1 MRPFLHEFLESAY
14 ENYDIVIWCKYLKLW
29 NLYWWKFFFAV
40 HRLIS
45 MFKIHCLIIIAHA
58 WLVLVGFS
66 ECFWPKNLHSL
77 GPMISR
83 IVNIEVNI
91 FLVMYLKQLITNKI
105 MSYSS
110 NNVLTIPTNFGF
122 CLITLYYFF
131 KNVHC
136 ISLHFSV
143 ECCGAAKLFLHLS

>member
-1 MRPFLHEFLESAY
+1 M
-14 ENYDIVIWCKYLKLW
+14 
-29 NLYWWKFFFAV
+29 KFVLMKVFFAV

-45 MFKIHCLIIIAHA
+45 MFKMHCLIIIAHA
-58 WLVLVGFS
+58 WLVLGGFS

-77 GPMISR
+77 RPMISR

-91 FLVMYLKQLITNKI
+91 FLVMYLKQLITNKM

-110 NNVLTIPTNFGF
+110 NIVLTIPTNFGF
-122 CLITLYYFF
+122 CLIILFF
-131 KNVHC
+131 FLNVHC

-143 ECCGAAKLFLHLS
+143 ECCGAAKLFLHMSKIKGMNFLNKRC

>member
-1 MRPFLHEFLESAY
+1 MVWVFKVMKF
-14 ENYDIVIWCKYLKLW
+14 VLKV
-29 NLYWWKFFFAV
+29 FFAV

-45 MFKIHCLIIIAHA
+45 MFKMHCLIIIAHA
-58 WLVLVGFS
+58 WLVLGGFS

-77 GPMISR
+77 RPMIWR
-83 IVNIEVNI
+83 VLYIEVNI

-110 NNVLTIPTNFGF
+110 NKCFDYPNKLWILSDYTIF
-122 CLITLYYFF
+122 FF

-143 ECCGAAKLFLHLS
+143 ECYFFTGAKSKVWIF

>member
-1 MRPFLHEFLESAY
+1 MK
-14 ENYDIVIWCKYLKLW
+14 V
-29 NLYWWKFFFAV
+29 FFAV

-45 MFKIHCLIIIAHA
+45 MFKMHCLIIIAHA

-77 GPMISR
+77 RSMISR

-91 FLVMYLKQLITNKI
+91 FLVMYLKQLITNKM

-110 NNVLTIPTNFGF
+110 NKCFDCPNKLWILSDYTILFF
-122 CLITLYYFF
+122 LKCSLYFTSLLCWMLWGCQIISSHELNQRYEFF
-131 KNVHC
+131 KQKVL
-136 ISLHFSV
+136 IWPL
-143 ECCGAAKLFLHLS
+143 